1 MQTRDIVAYYRVSTK
16 LQGFGGLGMAAQRH
30 AVECFATRNESRII
44 GAYEEVETGSKDHLR
59 NRPELTRALAHAK
72 RSRAVLVIA
81 RLDRLSRS
89 VFVTAQLHQSNVDFV
104 ACDNPHANRLT
115 IQILAVL
122 AEHESRM
129 TSARVKAAFAVRK
142 AEGKSLK
149 PTYPLS
155 AENRRKGQAAAA
167 IANRQRARD
176 ECADL
181 LPILRSVAR
190 SGSSLQTIA
199 DRLNALGH
207 TNRRGNPWSKSNV
220 HKLFER
226 SDIFRTPAPH
236 RPIPP
241 VVQAIGV
248 RAAVARRKAQIQPV
262 LGAIVRGLQDH
273 KSFRAIARELNH
285 SGSSTKIGTPWN
297 TGSLSGLAS
306 RNGIDYEPRRRAIPN
321 RTAERKPC
329 ASNAVARIAAADYYS
344 TVVPLITRL
353 RSAGYSH
360 RRIAETLNAFAY
372 LTSSGGS
379 WLAITVWRVLKRASQ
394 LSAVE
399 SKPKLN
405 EAK

>member
-1 MQTRDIVAYYRVSTK
+1 METRDIVAYYRVSTK

-30 AVECFATRNESRII
+30 AVECFASKNESRII

-59 NRPELTRALAHAK
+59 NRPELARALAHAK
-72 RSRAVLVIA
+72 RSRAILVIA

-129 TSARVKAAFAVRK
+129 TSARVKAAFAIRK
-142 AEGKSLK
+142 AAGKSLK
-149 PTYPLS
+149 PPAPLS

-181 LPILRSVAR
+181 LPMLRSVAG

-199 DRLNALGH
+199 NRLNELGH

-220 HKLFER
+220 QKLFER
-226 SDIFRTPAPH
+226 SEIVRKPAPH

-241 VVQAIGV
+241 LVQAIGV
-248 RAAVARRKAQIQPV
+248 RAAMARRKAQIRPV
-262 LGAIVRGLQDH
+262 LDAVARGLQ
-273 KSFRAIARELNH
+273 KQQSFRAIARELND
-285 SGSSTKIGTPWN
+285 SGSTTKVGTPWN

-306 RNGIDYEPRRRAIPN
+306 RNGIQYAPRRRAN
-321 RTAERKPC
+321 TTRTTQRKPC
-329 ASNAVARIAAADYYS
+329 ASNTIARRAAAKYYS

-360 RRIAETLNAFAY
+360 RRIAETLNAFGY
-372 LTSSGGS
+372 LTSNGGS
-379 WLAITVWRVLKRASQ
+379 WLAITVWRVLDRANH
-394 LSAVE
+394 LSAG
-399 SKPKLN
+399 
-405 EAK
+405 

>member
-30 AVECFATRNESRII
+30 AVECFASRNESRII

-149 PTYPLS
+149 PTSPLTL
-155 AENRRKGQAAAA
+155 ENRQKGQVAAA
-167 IANRQRARD
+167 IANKQRARD

-181 LPILRSVAR
+181 LPILRSVAG
-190 SGSSLQTIA
+190 SGSSLQTVA

-207 TNRRGNPWSKSNV
+207 TNRRGNSWSKSNV
-220 HKLFER
+220 QKLFER
-226 SDIFRTPAPH
+226 SDIVRTPAPH

-241 VVQAIGV
+241 AVQAIGV
-248 RAAVARRKAQIQPV
+248 RAAVARRKAQIRPV
-262 LGAIVRGLQDH
+262 LEAVERRLQEH
-273 KSFRAIARELNH
+273 KSFRAIARELND

-297 TGSLSGLAS
+297 TASLSGLAS
-306 RNGIDYEPRRRAIPN
+306 RNGIDYAPRRRACTK
-321 RTAERKPC
+321 RTAQRKPC
-329 ASNAVARIAAADYYS
+329 ASNAIARRAAADYYS
-344 TVVPLITRL
+344 RVVPLITRL

-360 RRIAETLNAFAY
+360 RRIAETLNAFGY
-372 LTSSGGS
+372 LTSGGGS
-379 WLAITVWRVLKRASQ
+379 WLAITVWRVLNRAGH
-394 LSAVE
+394 LPAD
-399 SKPKLN
+399 
-405 EAK
+405 